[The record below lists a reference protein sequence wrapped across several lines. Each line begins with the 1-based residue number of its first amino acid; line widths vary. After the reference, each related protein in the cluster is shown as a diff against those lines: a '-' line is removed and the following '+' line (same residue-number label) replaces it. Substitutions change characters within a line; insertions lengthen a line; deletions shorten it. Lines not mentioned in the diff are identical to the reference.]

1 MGAYAGYGLAVH
13 NGKCAMRR
21 PGIQD
26 MLAYYTTNAFA
37 TGSKNSLAFQ
47 LRGIKQNRCTS
58 PDVMAFMGSKDMLCS
73 VATLNIGLED
83 RLAQLTIEESATG
96 FKKSLA
102 FQPHGIKQSRGS
114 SGEGIWIT
122 KRQPSSACTSPD
134 VEALMGSKDTLC
146 KVVML
151 NIGLEDMLACFTVVA
166 GFKKMLAFQPRGIKQ
181 RTGSPGEGIWI
192 NTRFGG
198 HARTLRYGGV
208 CGWHQAEQRLD

>member
-1 MGAYAGYGLAVH
+1 
-13 NGKCAMRR
+13 
-21 PGIQD
+21 

-122 KRQPSSACTSPD
+122 KRQPGSACTSPD

-166 GFKKMLAFQPRGIKQ
+166 SFKKMLAFQPRASSREQARQARASGSTQGLEDMLAHFAMEESAAGIKQ
-181 RTGSPGEGIWI
+181 SRGSTSE
-192 NTRFGG
+192 
-198 HARTLRYGGV
+198 
-208 CGWHQAEQRLD
+208 